1 MRVLVTGGTGF
12 VGSHVTRQLL
22 GLGHAVQLLVRD
34 EGKARSVY
42 SQAGTS
48 MLSLKRGDVTDAAS
62 VRSAIV
68 GCDAVVH
75 AAAAT
80 PIKGDDTAVLFKTN
94 VDGVKHVIGTAADV
108 GIRRIVHVSSIT
120 AIFNTDASKVT
131 EQAPLSP
138 SRMPYG
144 RSKVE
149 ADMAVREMQN
159 NGAAVDIVYPGGVI
173 GPNDPGLSDAFKAL
187 IHRFNDGFRITEGG
201 MQHVDVRDLAS
212 FIVTL
217 LEESTS
223 GARYLL
229 PGPYLTWSQLA
240 DLLEK
245 VSGYTLKRVPAKG
258 WVFRAM
264 GRFYDFRRLFTTVDS
279 PISAETMRY
288 STQWPNVK
296 PSEKFTELGLSF
308 CDPEKTF
315 ADSLCWLVE
324 AGHLQKQQLPR
335 LFPQG

>member
-12 VGSHVTRQLL
+12 VGSHVARQLL

-34 EGKARSVY
+34 EAKARRLY
-42 SQAGTS
+42 SPAGTPVPT
-48 MLSLKRGDVTDAAS
+48 LKRGDVTDAAS
-62 VRSAIV
+62 VCAAVS

-80 PIKGDDTAVLFKTN
+80 PIKSGDTAVLFKTN
-94 VDGVKHVIGTAADV
+94 VDGVKHVIGSAADA

-120 AIFNTDASKVT
+120 AIFNRDASKVT
-131 EQAPLSP
+131 EDAPLSP
-138 SRMPYG
+138 STMPYG
-144 RSKVE
+144 HSKVE
-149 ADMAVREMQN
+149 ADMTVRDMQDK
-159 NGAAVDIVYPGGVI
+159 GAAVDIVYPGGVI
-173 GPNDPGLSDAFKAL
+173 GPDDPGLSDAFKAL
-187 IHRFNDGFRITEGG
+187 IHRFNKGFRITEGG

-212 FIVTL
+212 FIVAL
-217 LEESTS
+217 LEESTN

-240 DLLEK
+240 DLLEE
-245 VSGYTLKRVPAKG
+245 VSGYPLKRVPAKG
-258 WVFRAM
+258 WVFRGV
-264 GRFYDFRRLFTTVDS
+264 GRFYDFKRLFTTVDS

-296 PSEKFTELGLSF
+296 PSVKFSELGLSL
-308 CDPEKTF
+308 CSPEKTF
-315 ADSLCWLVE
+315 ADSLRWLVE
-324 AGHLQKQQLPR
+324 AGHLQKRQVPK